1 MVNLKR
7 ALAHL
12 FATGWTVRR
21 AFPRP
26 ALDRI
31 EAAIDSS
38 ERRHR
43 GEIRFAAE
51 GALEFL
57 PVLRGL
63 DPRARAIEL
72 FSLLRVWDTEQ
83 NIGVL
88 IYVQLVDRDIE
99 IVADRGIAAR
109 IAQSEWDAICH
120 RMEDAFRAGHYEE
133 GALSAIAQV
142 TELLARYFPAETGDK
157 DELPDRPVVL

>member
-1 MVNLKR
+1 MVKR
-7 ALAHL
+7 ALSHL

-26 ALDRI
+26 VLDRI
-31 EAAIDSS
+31 EETIRTS

-43 GEIRFAAE
+43 GEIRFAVE
-51 GALEFL
+51 GPLEFL
-57 PVLRGL
+57 AVLRGL
-63 DPRARAIEL
+63 APRGRALEV
-72 FSLLRVWDTEQ
+72 FSLLRVWDTED

-109 IAQSEWDAICH
+109 IPQTDWEALCRRIE
-120 RMEDAFRAGHYEE
+120 EAFRARRYEE
-133 GALSAIAQV
+133 GALAAIAEV
-142 TELLARYFPAETGDK
+142 TALLEQHFPADASKT